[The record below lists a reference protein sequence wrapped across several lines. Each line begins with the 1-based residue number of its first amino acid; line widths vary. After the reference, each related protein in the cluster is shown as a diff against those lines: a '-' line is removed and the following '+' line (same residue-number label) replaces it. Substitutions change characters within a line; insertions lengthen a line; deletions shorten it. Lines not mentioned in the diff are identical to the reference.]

1 MRSIMIAAAIL
12 ALGACSGGSEPNNGE
27 PGVAGPETD
36 IAAPEI
42 LDAVPAAFHGHW
54 DFAEDT
60 CTDPGSDGRLDI
72 EADRINYYES
82 SATPETITPT
92 GDGALTIVH
101 LFSGEGEEWT
111 ETLAYALSEDGDRL
125 TVTSPDGSMSV
136 RMRCP
141 A

>member
-1 MRSIMIAAAIL
+1 MRTIAITAAIL
-12 ALGACSGGSEPNNGE
+12 ALAACSGSNEPSGEE
-27 PGVAGPETD
+27 PGTAGPATD
-36 IAAPEI
+36 LAAPETLETI
-42 LDAVPAAFHGHW
+42 PAEFLGRW

-60 CTDPGSDGRLDI
+60 CADDASEMRLDI
-72 EADRINYYES
+72 AADRISYYES
-82 SATPETITPT
+82 SAVPETIRQTEPGT
-92 GDGALTIVH
+92 VTIDH

-111 ETLAYALSEDGDRL
+111 ETLAYALSEDGERL